1 MLLTYRNRVYVR
13 KIEITEMLLT
23 YRNRVYVSIFI
34 DMHKH
39 KYTKIIWMKNYKFQS
54 SQATQSFPLPAS
66 GFMKIKKLCT
76 RKGCLFT
83 ILQLSQK
90 STQSCSRVQ
99 QSPSSL
105 QPTSSMHCPPFPSF
119 TKIHRQHPF
128 LGLFLDKVILQLY
141 MITWLSIN

>member
-1 MLLTYRNRVYVR
+1 
-13 KIEITEMLLT
+13 
-23 YRNRVYVSIFI
+23 
-34 DMHKH
+34 
-39 KYTKIIWMKNYKFQS
+39 MKNYKFQP

-83 ILQLSQK
+83 ILQLSQE

-105 QPTSSMHCPPFPSF
+105 QATSSMHCPPFPSF
-119 TKIHRQHPF
+119 KKSIGNIPSSACFWTKSDTTTLYDFPLNKTLVKYKLNIF
-128 LGLFLDKVILQLY
+128 LRKY
-141 MITWLSIN
+141 